1 LPPRR
6 GKFRAWNIRTGVAG
20 MNLWKSAVAFAAL
33 LIATPAWAEPR
44 VALVIGNSAYDAS
57 LGELANPVRDAELI
71 AASLKASGFDVELVP
86 NADRRKMFQALARLG
101 QRIRAAGEG
110 TTALFYYAG
119 HGLQSRMVNYLV
131 PVGALIESEADIKID
146 SIPADSALDYME
158 EGGAANSIVILD
170 ACRNTPIVRRVRS
183 LGRGYAPIEKRGS
196 SLIAVSTS
204 TGEFALDGDGEN
216 SPYAAAL
223 AREMR
228 VPGQGILDMFINVRN
243 AVIKETRGAQEP
255 TELSSSLS
263 RNFPFTV
270 KVEVTISAKPEAAAP
285 ALAPGVL
292 ARDFATVP
300 TGTSP
305 DAIVMAGPYL
315 RDGPVLLQIRDVS
328 PPGAE
333 VAFYNNRALY
343 EGKAVAP
350 TISQN
355 MLTMRNTGNVAA
367 AFTLTLPAPAAKVS
381 FMIPRMFPETESG
394 ITFPSWKATALS
406 ASGAELDTRSRALA
420 RKLGKDMER
429 EVVTLSAPAFE
440 GISAIRFES
449 DPRLNG
455 TPFAAFSAILIEGVW
470 VEAAN

>member
-1 LPPRR
+1 
-6 GKFRAWNIRTGVAG
+6 
-20 MNLWKSAVAFAAL
+20 
-33 LIATPAWAEPR
+33 
-44 VALVIGNSAYDAS
+44 
-57 LGELANPVRDAELI
+57 
-71 AASLKASGFDVELVP
+71 
-86 NADRRKMFQALARLG
+86 
-101 QRIRAAGEG
+101 
-110 TTALFYYAG
+110 
-119 HGLQSRMVNYLV
+119 
-131 PVGALIESEADIKID
+131 VGAVIESEADIEID

-158 EGGAANSIVILD
+158 QGGAANSIVILD
-170 ACRNTPIVRRVRS
+170 ACRNTPVVRRVRS

-204 TGEFALDGDGEN
+204 TGEFAVDGDGEN

-243 AVIKETRGAQEP
+243 AVIKDTRGAQEP

-270 KVEVTISAKPEAAAP
+270 KVEVTVSVPQQPAAAP
-285 ALAPGVL
+285 PLAPGIL

-315 RDGPVLLQIRDVS
+315 RDGPVLMQVRDVS

-367 AFTLTLPAPAAKVS
+367 SFTLTLPAPAAKVS
-381 FMIPRMFPETESG
+381 FMIPRMFPETQSG

-406 ASGAELDTRSRALA
+406 ASGIELDTRSRALA
-420 RKLGKDMER
+420 RKLADDMER
-429 EVVTLSAPAFE
+429 EVVTLRAPAFE
-440 GISAIRFES
+440 GISAVRFDS

-470 VEAAN
+470 VEGMK